1 MIVDNINV
9 NDWVNKAD
17 KKKQQLDQNTQQN
30 YNEIAGKMIR
40 ENNTDLVFQMISNNE
55 IRDSLILETT
65 TV

>member
-40 ENNTDLVFQMISNNE
+40 ENNTDLVFQMISNSE